1 MKRAL
6 SAIFSIA
13 LLGFVMVGCS
23 GLQLVENN
31 VTAFHSWN
39 APPPGP
45 GTPYRFERL
54 PSQQVSAG
62 YQDRVEEAA
71 RVALAKVGMDLNPA
85 APRFSVQVRVSTQVI
100 EALPYGPGYD
110 GFGFGMPGVF
120 LGGGSRG
127 GAFGLSF
134 PLGNSTPSPYFHRD
148 LTLLVRNLGNS
159 QVVFETRVTN
169 DGIQNETPAVLSAML
184 DSALLGFPEP
194 PPGPRRINVQIP
206 R

>member
-13 LLGFVMVGCS
+13 MLGFFMVGCS

-31 VTAFHSWN
+31 VTAFHTWN

-54 PSQQVSAG
+54 PSQQVSAA

-71 RVALAKVGMDLNPA
+71 RVALAKVGMNLDPV

-100 EALPYGPGYD
+100 QALPYGPGYD
-110 GFGFGMPGVF
+110 GFGFGMPGLF

-134 PLGNSTPSPYFHRD
+134 PLGYSTPSPYFHRD

-169 DGIQNETPAVLSAML
+169 DGIQNETPAVLAAML

-206 R
+206 Q

>member
-1 MKRAL
+1 M
-6 SAIFSIA
+6 SAA
-13 LLGFVMVGCS
+13 
-23 GLQLVENN
+23 
-31 VTAFHSWN
+31 
-39 APPPGP
+39 
-45 GTPYRFERL
+45 
-54 PSQQVSAG
+54 

-71 RVALAKVGMDLNPA
+71 RVALAKVGMNLDPV

-100 EALPYGPGYD
+100 QALPYGPGYD
-110 GFGFGMPGVF
+110 GFGFGMPGLF

-134 PLGNSTPSPYFHRD
+134 PLGYSTPSPYFHRD

-169 DGIQNETPAVLSAML
+169 DGIQNETPAVLAAML
-184 DSALLGFPEP
+184 DAALQGFPEP

-206 R
+206 Q

>member
-13 LLGFVMVGCS
+13 WLGFFMVGCS

-31 VTAFHSWN
+31 VTAFHTWN

-54 PSQQVSAG
+54 PSQQVSAA
-62 YQDRVEEAA
+62 YQDRVEETA
-71 RVALAKVGMDLNPA
+71 RLALAKVGMDLNPA
-85 APRFSVQVRVSTQVI
+85 AARFSVQVRVSTQVI
-100 EALPYGPGYD
+100 ETLPYGPGYD
-110 GFGFGMPGVF
+110 GFGFGMPGLF

-134 PLGNSTPSPYFHRD
+134 PLGYSTPSPYFHRD

-184 DSALLGFPEP
+184 DAALQGFPEP
-194 PPGPRRINVQIP
+194 PAGPRRINVQIP
-206 R
+206 Q